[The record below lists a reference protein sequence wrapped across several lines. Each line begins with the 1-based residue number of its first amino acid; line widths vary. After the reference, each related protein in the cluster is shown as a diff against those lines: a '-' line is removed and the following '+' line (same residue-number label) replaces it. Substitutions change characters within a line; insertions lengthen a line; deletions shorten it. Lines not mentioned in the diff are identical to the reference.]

1 MKRKKGIT
9 RRSFVKKT
17 TLASSAIIVTNQ
29 ALSSCSNI
37 LKNDGPFFGNGC
49 RNGWADQNSISIWSR
64 LTEKPSANWKGEK
77 FIKISKEEHK
87 SSLSKLKNPKE
98 IYKRQIPEGL
108 KLKDMQGAC
117 LGVKGEV
124 KLEYYPENEKSK
136 IKTINWNPNNPNKDF
151 TIQWK
156 LKNLSSNTKYVI
168 NFFARKDI
176 DNPLVTDSFS
186 ASFLTPPKNNL
197 EKNISFCIV
206 SCHDFIRRDD
216 FDNGH
221 KIYPSMKKMNPDFYV
236 HTGDIEYY
244 DKPQPWAMTESLMRF
259 KWNRL
264 FALPN
269 QKDFYN
275 NTTSYFMKDDHD
287 TLTND
292 AYPGMSYG
300 NVSFERG
307 LEIFDFEQFPSN
319 SLPYKTI
326 LWGKDLQ
333 IWLLDSRNYRS
344 RNSDP
349 DGPEKTIWG
358 KDQKK
363 WVFNTLSKSKATFKV
378 LISANPILG
387 PDRDNKSDNHA
398 NDNFKFEKKEILNEI
413 KKYKNLYI
421 CNGDRHWQYVTNY
434 ENTNFWEFCCGAG
447 TDDHQPDAWEI
458 AKQGIRPEHKF
469 LRTKGGFLSV
479 NIFKDKLGIKN
490 ISFKHHGVDGQV
502 VNDQKFQV
510 I

>member
-1 MKRKKGIT
+1 MKTNKNIS

-17 TLASSAIIVTNQ
+17 SIMSSGVMISNQ
-29 ALSSCSNI
+29 SIYEDLFLN
-37 LKNDGPFFGNGC
+37 KPDGPYFGNGC
-49 RNGWADQNSISIWSR
+49 KNGWADQNSISIWSR
-64 LTEKPSANWKGEK
+64 LTKKPNANWRGEK
-77 FIKISKEEHK
+77 FIDISKEDHK
-87 SSLSKLKNPKE
+87 SYLSKLKNPKE
-98 IYKRQIPEGL
+98 IYKAQIPFGL

-117 LGVKGEV
+117 IGVEGEA
-124 KLEYYPENEKSK
+124 KIEYYPENDKLK
-136 IKTINWNPNNPNKDF
+136 RNTIDWKPNDSEKDF

-156 LKNLSSNTKYVI
+156 LIGLSSNTKYII
-168 NFFARKDI
+168 NFFSRKDKN
-176 DNPLVTDSFS
+176 NPIVSDSFS
-186 ASFLTPPKNNL
+186 ATFVTPPEDNV

-244 DKPQPWAMTESLMRF
+244 DKPQPWALTESLMRF

-269 QKDFYN
+269 QKEFYN
-275 NTTSYFMKDDHD
+275 HTTSYFMKDDHD
-287 TLTND
+287 TLCND
-292 AYPGMSYG
+292 SYPGMSYG
-300 NVSFERG
+300 TVAFERG
-307 LEIFDFEQFPSN
+307 VEIFDKEQFPSN
-319 SLPYKTI
+319 EKSYKTI

-363 WVFNTLSKSKATFKV
+363 WFFNTLRKSKATFKV

-398 NDNFKFEKKEILNEI
+398 NDNFKFEKEEILNELN
-413 KKYKNLYI
+413 KCSNVYI

-434 ENTNFWEFCCGAG
+434 NNTNLWEFCCGAG
-447 TDDHQPDAWEI
+447 TDNHQPNAWQV
-458 AKQGIRPEHKF
+458 AKQGVRAEHKF
-469 LRTKGGFLSV
+469 LRTKGGFMNV
-479 NIFKDKLGIKN
+479 NIVKN
-490 ISFKHHGVDGQV
+490 KFGRKSISFNHHGVDGEI
-502 VNDQKFQV
+502 VNEQKFYFK
-510 I
+510 